1 MSLLLDALK
10 KAAEQKAAK
19 EKGAAKQPVRTADET
34 IVMDHTRTEVDN
46 TVAFNEDRTE
56 YREGEAVYVN
66 LDRSESKDKA
76 EVVDTTVLTQFE
88 VDKTEILG
96 HEVTEVLG
104 GYDATQIVEQQASDG
119 QNASDSGK
127 AVLGY
132 EEDAAIAFT
141 KPDNS
146 EPEDKTKGV
155 DTTELT
161 QFEEDKTE
169 ILGHEVTE
177 VLGGYDATEIV
188 EQRASDGQNASD
200 SDETVDSM
208 GVIDA
213 AYLARIN
220 RTGPEVLTDDD
231 VTAFMGEHYLPV
243 KSPAGLDSDVT
254 LETTAL
260 SGDQQSDGAV
270 ESEDMSLTLMEMD
283 DPISPQAQGS
293 DETAAQITDSLITDW
308 QITDS
313 QITDTQVIDAEVID
327 AELQARAQ
335 NSGSTEEGL
344 NLVDIPEDKPSSND
358 TITNRL
364 VAFGG
369 LTNEE
374 TVARHDSTSTQ
385 TYAPDNY
392 DRTLIKIDHDDV
404 SQLFVGMKSE
414 SDVLM
419 TPDYA
424 KKVFISNSS
433 AQRFNHYKIYSGIA
447 AAILLFIVI
456 LGLFE
461 YEEES
466 INIDNSLR
474 ALKRDPMP
482 NLSKRSVVQTQA
494 GLFAQTDS
502 AGVDTKTL
510 ALVENAGDSLDVA
523 AQTAEVIADDD
534 AEVSGIIK
542 SNGVALDEK
551 DAVQAVAKNR
561 PDSSKVKATS
571 TTKAVAKT
579 TQKEVL
585 AQSQSLQLSS
595 KRSFTEK
602 DTLLKDA
609 YAAYQRGDNNT
620 ALEKYNRVLAD
631 DSQNRNALLARAAIN
646 VQNDKTA
653 DAIRDYQALLI
664 ANPKDSLAM
673 SSLISVASISPSKS
687 ESQLKGM
694 IRDEPSSPHLNFALA
709 NVYGAQNRWQEAQ
722 NLYFKALENNPN
734 DPNYAYN
741 LAVSLE
747 HISKPKV
754 AITYYQRA
762 LVNFNNGLATF
773 SQAVVDQRVEML
785 KQL

>member
-19 EKGAAKQPVRTADET
+19 EKGSATQPVRTADET
-34 IVMDHTRTEVDN
+34 IIMDHTRTEIDN

-56 YREGEAVYVN
+56 YREGEAAYVN
-66 LDRSESKDKA
+66 RDRSESEDKV
-76 EVVDTTVLTQFE
+76 EVFDTSVLTQFE
-88 VDKTEILG
+88 VDKTEILD
-96 HEVTEVLG
+96 HNVTEVLG

-132 EEDAAIAFT
+132 EEDATIALS
-141 KPDNS
+141 KPGNS
-146 EPEDKTKGV
+146 EPEDKTKGG

-188 EQRASDGQNASD
+188 EQRASDGQNTSD
-200 SDETVDSM
+200 SDKTVDSV

-213 AYLARIN
+213 AYLARNN

-231 VTAFMGEHYLPV
+231 VTAFMGEHDLPI
-243 KSPAGLDSDVT
+243 KPPAGLDSDVT
-254 LETTAL
+254 LESTVL
-260 SGDQQSDGAV
+260 SDDQQIDGAV
-270 ESEDMSLTLMEMD
+270 ESEDMSLTLRGMD
-283 DPISPQAQGS
+283 DPTSPQAQGS

-335 NSGSTEEGL
+335 NSGSTEGL
-344 NLVDIPEDKPSSND
+344 NLVDIPEDKPSGND

-364 VAFGG
+364 AAFGG
-369 LTNEE
+369 LTNEK
-374 TVARHDSTSTQ
+374 TVARQDSTQ

-424 KKVFISNSS
+424 KKVFINNSS

-502 AGVDTKTL
+502 VGIDTKTL

-523 AQTAEVIADDD
+523 AQATEVIADD

-542 SNGVALDEK
+542 SNEVSLDEK

-579 TQKEVL
+579 TKKEVL
-585 AQSQSLQLSS
+585 AQSQLLQLSS

-631 DSQNRNALLARAAIN
+631 DSKNRNALLARAAIN